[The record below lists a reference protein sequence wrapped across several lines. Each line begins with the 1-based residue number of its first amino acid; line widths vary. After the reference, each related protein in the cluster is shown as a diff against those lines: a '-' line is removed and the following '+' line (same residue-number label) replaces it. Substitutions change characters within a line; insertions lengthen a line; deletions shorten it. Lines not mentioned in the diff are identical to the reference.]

1 MGKLYTKYKSL
12 KEKDS
17 SMLYLFKS
25 GIFYIGLD
33 EDAKKLNETLG
44 LKLTNFDGNTVKCGF
59 PSNSLETYLTK
70 LQDSNINFRLIDNSF
85 DTIESPEAY
94 LNSMNIK
101 KIIETLK
108 NIDMDSTSPK
118 EAYDVLYK
126 LKSII

>member
-17 SMLYLFKS
+17 SMLYLFRS

>member
-118 EAYDVLYK
+118 ETYDVLYK
-126 LKSII
+126 LKDII

>member
-12 KEKDS
+12 KGKDT
-17 SMLYLFKS
+17 SMLYLFRS

>member
-12 KEKDS
+12 KEKDTS
-17 SMLYLFKS
+17 ILYLFRS

-85 DTIESPEAY
+85 DTIESQ
-94 LNSMNIK
+94 
-101 KIIETLK
+101 
-108 NIDMDSTSPK
+108 
-118 EAYDVLYK
+118 K
-126 LKSII
+126 LILTV

>member
-12 KEKDS
+12 KGKDT
-17 SMLYLFKS
+17 SMLYLFRS

-33 EDAKKLNETLG
+33 EDAKKLTETLG

>member
-17 SMLYLFKS
+17 SILYLFKS

-101 KIIETLK
+101 KIIDTLK

>member
-85 DTIESPEAY
+85 DTIESQ
-94 LNSMNIK
+94 
-101 KIIETLK
+101 
-108 NIDMDSTSPK
+108 
-118 EAYDVLYK
+118 K
-126 LKSII
+126 LILTVWISRRL

>member
-12 KEKDS
+12 KGKDS

>member
-126 LKSII
+126 LKDII

>member
-12 KEKDS
+12 KGKDT
-17 SMLYLFKS
+17 SMLYLFRS

-33 EDAKKLNETLG
+33 EDAKKLTETLG

-118 EAYDVLYK
+118 ETYDVLYK
-126 LKSII
+126 LKDII

>member
-12 KEKDS
+12 KGKDT
-17 SMLYLFKS
+17 SMLYLFRS

-126 LKSII
+126 LKDII